1 MILYR
6 MSKVHIVRRMPTR
19 IDERLGRVL
28 NVSLEITSHSRNGF
42 INQGMLAELSNL
54 ATIAVTDNRLL
65 AFPSI
70 YRPVACKGQ
79 KSIKG

>member
-6 MSKVHIVRRMPTR
+6 MSKVHTVRRMPTW

-42 INQGMLAELSNL
+42 INQGMLAEISNL

-70 YRPVACKGQ
+70 YQPVACKGQ
-79 KSIKG
+79 TSIKG